1 MIPERSPEELWLMQ
15 QMLEIEF
22 SERIYAIADRE
33 LGEEILEFI
42 LIRER
47 IRHGVE
53 SLSKYWADVD
63 KQTLLKMQSWDTVQY
78 KLLLSDRVFKLLA
91 EGRNSDAAFLL
102 KDAAQTKVES
112 YSLHQKEIAKN
123 PRPKALHPLTIE
135 IEKILDTQPNISTN
149 ALYYELKRE
158 VSNMEF
164 PTLKIT
170 DTEIICTTKKRHNVP
185 KKNLRQFLSRAKKKI
200 HSNG

>member
-53 SLSKYWADVD
+53 SFSKYWADVD
-63 KQTLLKMQSWDTVQY
+63 KQTLLKMQSWDTVP
-78 KLLLSDRVFKLLA
+78 V
-91 EGRNSDAAFLL
+91 
-102 KDAAQTKVES
+102 S
-112 YSLHQKEIAKN
+112 YTH
-123 PRPKALHPLTIE
+123 LT
-135 IEKILDTQPNISTN
+135 L
-149 ALYYELKRE
+149 
-158 VSNMEF
+158 
-164 PTLKIT
+164 PTIYS
-170 DTEIICTTKKRHNVP
+170 V
-185 KKNLRQFLSRAKKKI
+185 
-200 HSNG
+200 